1 VAELEAS
8 YNNEFVNDRARAEIV
23 REQLALER
31 ETLHRASERAR
42 ALTVAAASDGVF
54 TVVRAADMVGRYH
67 HKGEVL
73 GYVLGPL
80 QPVVRVVVE
89 QPVVDAVAAST
100 QGIELRL
107 ADAIDRV
114 LTGRIVRQVPA
125 GSDEAPSR
133 ALVASG
139 GGRIAADPRDPEGR
153 RTLERIFQIDVALD
167 DPLGRTHAYGQRVFV
182 RFDLRPEPLAV
193 QWYGG
198 LRRLF
203 LRHFSV

>member
-1 VAELEAS
+1 MTG
-8 YNNEFVNDRARAEIV
+8 RH
-23 REQLALER
+23 
-31 ETLHRASERAR
+31 HR
-42 ALTVAAASDGVF
+42 
-54 TVVRAADMVGRYH
+54 
-67 HKGEVL
+67 KGEVL
-73 GYVLGPL
+73 GYVLGSL

-114 LTGRIVRQVPA
+114 STGRIVRQVPA

-133 ALVASG
+133 ALVAPG

-153 RTLERIFQIDVALD
+153 RTLERVFQIDVALD
-167 DPLGRTHAYGQRVFV
+167 QPLDRAHAHYGQRVFV

-193 QWYGG
+193 QWYRG